1 MRIDVDTNAAEV
13 VRSLRFLFR
22 DQVPFATSLAINH
35 TAKGIQ
41 AVQRDGMRRRFTI
54 RRPYVLQGVKVS
66 KFSTKRDLEAIVEID
81 PSRGFLFKFEEGGT
95 TRPRGTRFAVPDEVR
110 RGKTG
115 VVSRVMRPR
124 QLKFKFHG
132 SGPKAEVYKGE
143 KRTFMIRKRDGSGA
157 IFQRFGRRI
166 GRTAGRRKL
175 LAGLSPTA
183 RQDVIRRASIEN
195 ARMLF
200 SFTPKAQIEPSLEFE
215 VTAQTVFEQSFE
227 SNFEASFDRAVR
239 TAR

>member
-95 TRPRGTRFAVPDEVR
+95 VRPRGRRFAVPDEVR

-124 QLKFKFHG
+124 GLRFEFHG
-132 SGPKAEVYKGE
+132 SGPKAEVHRGL
-143 KRTFMIRKRDGSGA
+143 KRTFMIRRPDGTGA
-157 IFQRFGRRI
+157 IFQRLGRR
-166 GRTAGRRKL
+166 GRKRLPPGQQRPGKL
-175 LAGLSPTA
+175 
-183 RQDVIRRASIEN
+183 
-195 ARMLF
+195 RMLF
-200 SFTPKAQIEPSLEFE
+200 SFTPKAEIEPTLEFE
-215 VTAQTVFEQSFE
+215 LTAQTVFERTFAR
-227 SNFEASFDRAVR
+227 NFEASFDRAVR